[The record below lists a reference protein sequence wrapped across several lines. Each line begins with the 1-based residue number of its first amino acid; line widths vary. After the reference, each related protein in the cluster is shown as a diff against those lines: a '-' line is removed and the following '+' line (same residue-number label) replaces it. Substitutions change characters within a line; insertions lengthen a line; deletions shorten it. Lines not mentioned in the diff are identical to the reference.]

1 MDNFNF
7 YSPTEFVFGKDREN
21 ECGELVKKYGGTK
34 VLIHYGGGSAV
45 RSGLIDRVKAS
56 LDAAG
61 IAHVELGGVKPNP
74 RDTLIYKGIEMVRA
88 NGVDFI
94 LAVGGGS
101 TIDSSKGI
109 AVGALYDGDFWDF
122 YAKKLPVTKALPIG
136 VVQTI
141 AAAGSEGS
149 GDSVVTKEDGML
161 KRDIGSDV
169 IRPKFAVQNP
179 ALLCTLPA
187 YQTACGITDIMA
199 HVFERYFTNT
209 LEVETTDRLCE
220 ALLITML
227 KEGPRV
233 MADSANY
240 QARANIMWA
249 GTVAHN
255 GLVGCGR
262 SQDWNSHAIEH
273 ELSGLYDCAHGAGLA
288 VIMPAWMEYVVDHN
302 VMRFAQMATR
312 VFGCQMNFENP
323 KATALE
329 GIRAFRRFLHSIGM
343 PINFAELGAKEED
356 IPKLVEKLNPGDG
369 WGFVPLKAKDVTAIY
384 TIAAQATLESFWN
397 HFRYE
402 KKRSPSGS
410 ASCNM
415 FSNYRRAMSPLA
427 TSLSRSLLWA
437 LLTSS
442 SVSVRSMAW

>member
-7 YSPTEFVFGKDREN
+7 YSPTEFVFGMGREN

-61 IAHVELGGVKPNP
+61 IPHVELGGVKPNP
-74 RDTLIYKGIEMVRA
+74 HDSLVYKGIEIVRQ
-88 NGVDFI
+88 NGIDFI

-101 TIDSSKGI
+101 TIDSSKAI
-109 AVGALYDGDFWDF
+109 AMGAVYDGDFWDF
-122 YAKKLPVTKALPIG
+122 YDGKASAAAALPIG

-161 KRDIGSDV
+161 KRGASSEH

-209 LEVETTDRLCE
+209 LEVEITDRLCE
-220 ALLITML
+220 AVLLTMV
-227 KEGPRV
+227 KEGPRAI
-233 MADSANY
+233 ADPANY
-240 QARANIMWA
+240 QVRANIMWA

-255 GLVGCGR
+255 GVVGCGR

-273 ELSGLYDCAHGAGLA
+273 ELSALYDCAHGAGLA
-288 VIMPAWMEYVVDHN
+288 VIMPSWMEYVVDHN

-329 GIRAFRRFLHSIGM
+329 GIKAFRRFLHSIGM

-356 IPKLVEKLNPGDG
+356 IPKMVEKLNPGDG

-384 TIAAQATLESFWN
+384 TIAAHATLE
-397 HFRYE
+397 
-402 KKRSPSGS
+402 
-410 ASCNM
+410 
-415 FSNYRRAMSPLA
+415 
-427 TSLSRSLLWA
+427 
-437 LLTSS
+437 
-442 SVSVRSMAW
+442 